1 MATNKDKDK
10 EQQSQQN
17 AGTTDTKTYDTTPDP
32 AEEAKKQAEAIIEAA
47 KAEAA
52 KIVESGKQE
61 AQAAIDT
68 AKAEIE
74 AQAAATATAK
84 PAPAEEEEKV
94 PIHLFK
100 DNGKYKDDVFVAVN
114 GRRFQIKRGET
125 VMVPRCVAEVLDQS
139 MAQDQET
146 ANFIAKQ
153 SEEYAAEAAR
163 LGL

>member
-10 EQQSQQN
+10 EQQAQQN
-17 AGTTDTKTYDTTPDP
+17 AGTTDTKTDDTTPDP

-84 PAPAEEEEKV
+84 PAPAEEEKV